1 MSVAGGI
8 IVQLVGM
15 NGFEAISLMV
25 VSKSNWFM
33 VWSEVVVVVVVWMLL
48 WVFDWWCPRIVM
60 GDQLTSS
67 LSESAA
73 PSVLSESESGM

>member
-33 VWSEVVVVVVVWMLL
+33 VWSEVVVVVVWMLL
-48 WVFDWWCPRIVM
+48 LWVSDWWCPRIVM

-67 LSESAA
+67 LSKSVA